1 MSEFGPDHYPI
12 YNSNNMVSQD
22 VKIQSEWVG
31 RVVRKGE
38 TTITV
43 INYSSLVIFIYVN
56 NSQ

>member
-22 VKIQSEWVG
+22 IKIQSEWVG

-43 INYSSLVIFIYVN
+43 ITYLRTLNIDYVMA
-56 NSQ
+56 